1 MAVVSHPSRRAG
13 DRPGHAD
20 GAGTEVRIA
29 VVDDHPVFR
38 LGLVSLVGSLAGLR
52 VVGQADSAAA
62 ARELL
67 SPDGTPDLDVVLM
80 DVDLGDGS
88 GIEVTRDLVR
98 ARPDVAVLVVTMHE
112 DDDNLVAAIR
122 AGARGYLLKSAS
134 PTEIE
139 RAVRAVANGE
149 VILGPQVA
157 ARTMAY
163 LSGARTRGPVPFPEL
178 TPRELEVLELV
189 ARGLDNASV
198 ARRLVLADKTVRN
211 TVASITAKL
220 AVRDRAALVV
230 RAREAGLG
238 QDG

>member
-1 MAVVSHPSRRAG
+1 MAVVSRTGSEE
-13 DRPGHAD
+13 D
-20 GAGTEVRIA
+20 EVVQAVRVA

-38 LGLVSLVGSLAGLR
+38 LGMVSLLGSLPGLQ
-52 VVGQADSAAA
+52 VVGQAAGAHEA
-62 ARELL
+62 QALL
-67 SPDGTPDLDVVLM
+67 DPAEGPGLDVVLM

-112 DDDNLVAAIR
+112 DDDNVVAAIR

-134 PTEIE
+134 PTEVE

-157 ARTMAY
+157 ARTLAY
-163 LSGARTRGPVPFPEL
+163 LAGARTRGPVPFPEL
-178 TPRELEVLELV
+178 TAREREVLDLV
-189 ARGLDNASV
+189 ARGLDNAAV

-211 TVASITAKL
+211 TVANITAKL
-220 AVRDRAALVV
+220 AVRDRSALIV

-238 QDG
+238 A

>member
-1 MAVVSHPSRRAG
+1 MAGVNSP
-13 DRPGHAD
+13 
-20 GAGTEVRIA
+20 GAGTGTGEEADVVRVA

-38 LGLVSLVGSLAGLR
+38 LGMVSLLGSLPGLR
-52 VVGQADSAAA
+52 VVGQAAGAGEAQALLDP
-62 ARELL
+62 AR
-67 SPDGTPDLDVVLM
+67 TPEVDVVLM

-98 ARPDVAVLVVTMHE
+98 ARPGVAVLVVTMHE

-134 PTEIE
+134 PTEVE

-149 VILGPQVA
+149 VILGPEVA
-157 ARTMAY
+157 ARTLAY
-163 LSGARTRGPVPFPEL
+163 LSGARTQGPVPFPEL
-178 TPRELEVLELV
+178 TAREREVLDLV
-189 ARGLDNASV
+189 ARGLDNAAV

-211 TVASITAKL
+211 TVATITAKL
-220 AVRDRAALVV
+220 AVRDRSALIV

-238 QDG
+238 G